1 MFSVSTLFSIICI
14 LYYFIQLL
22 SVYPIIKTVVNS
34 LSPCDRF
41 KIKMLFLSMILEDHF
56 VLLFRPYSYL
66 VSLIMIS
73 FADI

>member
-1 MFSVSTLFSIICI
+1 MFSVS
-14 LYYFIQLL
+14 IQLL
-22 SVYPIIKTVVNS
+22 SVYPIIKTVNAVVVNS

-73 FADI
+73 FADINVQKS